1 MKTLEQLRIA
11 VLCGGPGAE
20 REVSL
25 ASGESVCGALG
36 RAGLRPA
43 KVVVPGRDPE
53 SCLERLDC
61 DVAVMMLH
69 GEFGEDGRAQAILER
84 RGIAFTGSSSAV
96 CGLAMDKERCK
107 RVFVAEGVPT
117 PPWATV
123 ADVPSAR
130 AEMERA
136 GLAFPLVVKPVSR
149 GSSVGVA
156 IVREEAELDAAV
168 AGALGVDARAMLEEF
183 VAGREV
189 TVGWLDGD
197 ILPAIELIPD
207 GVFYDYRAKYQS
219 DRTRY
224 LCPAPVAP
232 DVSRGIAAL
241 AAAVSKIL
249 SVRDL
254 ARVDIIVGASGPRVL
269 EINTLPGFT
278 SHSLLPLA
286 AATAGLA
293 MPRLCRKLAEMA
305 VARAGLL

>member
-1 MKTLEQLRIA
+1 
-11 VLCGGPGAE
+11 
-20 REVSL
+20 
-25 ASGESVCGALG
+25 
-36 RAGLRPA
+36 
-43 KVVVPGRDPE
+43 
-53 SCLERLDC
+53 
-61 DVAVMMLH
+61 
-69 GEFGEDGRAQAILER
+69 
-84 RGIAFTGSSSAV
+84 
-96 CGLAMDKERCK
+96 
-107 RVFVAEGVPT
+107 
-117 PPWATV
+117 
-123 ADVPSAR
+123 
-130 AEMERA
+130 
-136 GLAFPLVVKPVSR
+136 
-149 GSSVGVA
+149 
-156 IVREEAELDAAV
+156 
-168 AGALGVDARAMLEEF
+168 MLEEF

-305 VARAGLL
+305 AARAGLL